1 MRVRPS
7 MSPLIAPAAAAVL
20 IFLSPVSLAI
30 SVTARAAGLEETE
43 PPIDRDDLGPID
55 RDDLGEEP
63 EYEGP
68 AFSPED
74 VVPRY
79 LVTFVKSRV
88 ARVLA
93 RGRIQPVAARQPTSA
108 TVVSVT
114 NLSDEVCDVSVAWV
128 PGLNPNSGAV
138 CSTDVALE
146 PEVTAGF
153 CSLGVRNDLATFCTA
168 ICDPPLSGRR
178 NQGPPMEG
186 RAIVASSCTNIGV
199 SGRVY
204 YVTSRP
210 AALAITDSK
219 VIRLDTGNLG
229 D

>member
-30 SVTARAAGLEETE
+30 SVTARATGLEETE
-43 PPIDRDDLGPID
+43 PPID

-79 LVTFVKSRV
+79 LVTFVSSRL
-88 ARVLA
+88 ARVSAEL
-93 RGRIQPVAARQPTSA
+93 RIQSW

-128 PGLNPNSGAV
+128 PGPNPNSGAV
-138 CSTDVALE
+138 CSTDFALE
-146 PEVTAGF
+146 PEVTAEF
-153 CSLGVRNDLATFCTA
+153 CSLDQFSA
-168 ICDPPLSGRR
+168 ISP
-178 NQGPPMEG
+178 
-186 RAIVASSCTNIGV
+186 SS
-199 SGRVY
+199 
-204 YVTSRP
+204 
-210 AALAITDSK
+210 
-219 VIRLDTGNLG
+219 
-229 D
+229 